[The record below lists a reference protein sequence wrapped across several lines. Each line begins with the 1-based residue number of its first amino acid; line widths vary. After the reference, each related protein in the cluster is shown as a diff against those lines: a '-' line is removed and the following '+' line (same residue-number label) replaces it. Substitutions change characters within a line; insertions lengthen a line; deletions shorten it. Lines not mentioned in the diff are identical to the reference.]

1 LVRHTVPLVCKAWDE
16 LYRSQG
22 ASPLHEMLKVN
33 FEEEIENTA
42 ARDGGTRCDLLTLP
56 AFVGELESLELLDL
70 RENDPQ
76 ICATLDF
83 LIKGCP
89 RLGDVRLPKETDRHV
104 GIGNRWRASKS
115 LKRSCSRKTRTP

>member
-1 LVRHTVPLVCKAWDE
+1 
-16 LYRSQG
+16 
-22 ASPLHEMLKVN
+22 MLKVN